1 MSIGLHKVI
10 KEQVEKVYFP
20 PMSRAILDISYTG
33 LGDHGKYRQDS
44 VVKEMSEKLFDLLN
58 EGSFPTLNPV
68 IDDILVCD
76 QSDGK
81 NGLYLYIKDNHEII
95 EQTQVDNTKDAV
107 KILTSIDILVI
118 NCLPFTNQEAI
129 VIEKAVVQTSILR
142 KEIKE

>member
-33 LGDHGKYRQDS
+33 LSDRGKYKRDDVFKQ
-44 VVKEMSEKLFDLLN
+44 MSEKLFALLN
-58 EGSFPTLNPV
+58 EGAFPTLNPV
-68 IDDILVCD
+68 IDNILACD
-76 QSDGK
+76 QNDGK

-95 EQTQVDNTKDAV
+95 DLSQVDNTKDAV

-118 NCLPFTNQEAI
+118 NCLPFTEQESI
-129 VIEKAVVQTSILR
+129 IIEKAVVQTSILR